1 MQRMNLLRM
10 KCAIITKYWELEKP
24 KALEEYK
31 KLQYLVDATSVERKV
46 LQEIRQDRKVELYF
60 SK

>member
-24 KALEEYK
+24 EALEEYK

-46 LQEIRQDRKVELYF
+46 LQEIRQDRK
-60 SK
+60 